1 MLLLLQKI
9 YVGGKDYKE
18 DQNLGGNFLMKK
30 QRECEK
36 FYNIEQRKL
45 KRSNITLIINV
56 YQSPV
61 TPSLNLN

>member
-45 KRSNITLIINV
+45 KRSNIIDSKSGYSIN
-56 YQSPV
+56 YRGIWPE
-61 TPSLNLN
+61 